1 MSTPF
6 VRNPYNY
13 NVDEASDESAL
24 FCGDESLTVQAPTE
38 ECDINTIVRRFGLTG
53 ELPNVQAM
61 PRSGDFTG
69 IPDYH
74 TALNLVN
81 AAQKQFLTVP
91 ADVRARFDNDPQ
103 KFMTFVEDENNRD
116 EAEKLGL
123 LKPKPSA
130 PVVQDVRI
138 VNPPQANNGS

>member
-1 MSTPF
+1 MSVPF
-6 VRNPYNY
+6 VRSPYNY
-13 NVDEASDESAL
+13 DVVAASDESAL
-24 FCGDESLTVQAPTE
+24 CCEGESLTIQSPAE
-38 ECDINTIVRRFGLTG
+38 DCDINTIVRRFGLTG

-74 TALNLVN
+74 TALNLVH
-81 AAQKQFLTVP
+81 AAQTQFLTVP
-91 ADVRARFDNDPQ
+91 ADIRARFDNDPQ
-103 KFMTFVEDENNRD
+103 KFMAFLDDEKNRD

-123 LKPKPSA
+123 LRDKPPA

-138 VNPPQANNGS
+138 VNPPQDNTAT